1 MNRMPTLF
9 DQLLGS
15 WELVSYQLDLDTGRT
30 AHPLGEDAVGLILYT
45 PQRRVAVNIMRPGR
59 ATWASPNPAAGTQAE
74 TAAAAAGYLAYAG
87 SFTVDE
93 GASLVEHHVDVSLF
107 PNWVGDVQR
116 RFVDITG
123 DELVLESPVITDAAG
138 TSVTPRLRWRRI
150 IHA

>member
-150 IHA
+150 T